1 MQQKSNKLFRILS
14 IDGGG
19 IRGILPGQIIASLEK
34 KLQKATNNPDARV
47 ADYFDMIAGTST
59 GGILTCL
66 YTCPDE
72 NGRPK
77 FTAEEAVNV
86 YLEHGSKIF
95 SVPVTHQITSLAG
108 WLRAKYPAANI
119 ESIMKEYMGDKK
131 LSDALTN
138 IIIPAFDLDD
148 GSAKFFTSSDASTK
162 ERKNFPLWEVARSTS
177 AAPTYFSA
185 SHAGGMLKKFKGY
198 IDGGVF
204 ANNPTMCAIV
214 EAYKIDVDLH
224 RKYHIES
231 RGISGFTP
239 GNSVLD
245 NVFVLSIGTSSSDA
259 KYPFDDHRDLGKLT
273 WIKPLIDIMMSG
285 VSETVAYQV
294 EQLFRLLR
302 IQQTENM
309 LDQIESDG
317 SAMVEAMKSDLMDV
331 LKVANDAGTYRK
343 QGVEVADIDPKPQY
357 IRIEPNVH
365 PADSEMDNASPDNL
379 LKLKEAGEKAA
390 KDNDVWLDV
399 AVEFLTKS

>member
-19 IRGILPGQIIASLEK
+19 IRGILPGQILATLEK
-34 KLQKATNNPDARV
+34 KLQKATNNPDARI

-86 YLEHGSKIF
+86 YLEHGSRIF
-95 SVPVTHQITSLAG
+95 SVPLNHKMSSLAG
-108 WLRAKYPAANI
+108 WLRAKYPSGNI
-119 ESIMKEYMGDKK
+119 EAIMKDYMGDKK

-138 IIIPAFDLDD
+138 IIIPAFNLDS
-148 GSAKFFTSSDASTK
+148 GSAKFFTSSDAGK
-162 ERKNFPLWEVARSTS
+162 ESKNFPLWEVARSTS

-185 SHAGGMLKKFKGY
+185 SHAGGLLKQFKGY

-245 NVFVLSIGTSSSDA
+245 NVFVLSIGTSNSDA
-259 KYPFDDHRDLGKLT
+259 KYPFDDHKDLGKLT

-309 LDQIESDG
+309 LDQVQSDG
-317 SAMVEAMKSDLMDV
+317 SAAVEAMKDDLMDI
-331 LKVANDAGTYRK
+331 LRVANDATTYHK
-343 QGVEVADIDPKPQY
+343 QGVKVADIDPKPQY

-365 PADSEMDNASPDNL
+365 PADGEMDNASADNL

-390 KDNDVWLDV
+390 KENDVWLDL